1 MIPQP
6 LFQASRWRTVRL
18 PDLVTQL
25 RDLRPAN
32 PREIISTWTEK
43 DVLDGK
49 VVDAWVIIFRT
60 RGCYWARKSG
70 CSMCGYVNDVAIE
83 VSPDDLRAQLDSVLP
98 RHRGEPFVKVYTS
111 GNFFDEREVF
121 PEIRAEM
128 MKALGGRCEKVMV
141 ETLSH
146 LVRREPL
153 EEGTRLAQKFEIA
166 LGLESAN
173 DVVLRHAV
181 NKMWGLREHVR
192 AAELAHEMGATVKSY
207 LLLKPPFLTEGE
219 AIEDAARAAVFAGA
233 FSDTVSLNP
242 MNIHKGTLVERLF
255 YQGAYRPPWL
265 WSVVE
270 VMRRAIPPMGKGA
283 RLMSAPTGA
292 STPRGASNCGACDG
306 RVLAAIAKV
315 SADQDLGVF
324 EGLTCACKARWRHE
338 IAFARVMPCAGP
350 LF

>member
-1 MIPQP
+1 M
-6 LFQASRWRTVRL
+6 RL
-18 PDLVTQL
+18 PELVTQL

-83 VSPDDLRAQLDSVLP
+83 VSPDDLRTQLDATLSMHKGQ
-98 RHRGEPFVKVYTS
+98 RFVKVYTS

-121 PEIRAEM
+121 PEVRAEILR
-128 MKALGGRCEKVMV
+128 ALGARCEKVMV

-153 EEGTRLAQKFEIA
+153 EEGMRLAQKFEIA

-181 NKMWGLREHVR
+181 NKMWGLKEHVR
-192 AAELAHEMGATVKSY
+192 AANLAHEAGATVKSY
-207 LLLKPPFLTEGE
+207 LLLKPPFLTERE
-219 AIEDAARAAVFAGA
+219 AIEDTVETAHAVDAV
-233 FSDTVSLNP
+233 SDTISINP
-242 MNIHKGTLVERLF
+242 MNVQRNTVVDFLF
-255 YQGAYRPPWL
+255 ARGEYRPPWL

-270 VMRRAIPPMGKGA
+270 VLRRCRDLRAHVKAHPTAGGMRRGA
-283 RLMSAPTGA
+283 H
-292 STPRGASNCGACDG
+292 NCGSCDG
-306 RVLAAIAKV
+306 SFLRAIEERSLGNGDALDDLTCDCRDEWAATLELQGFFQGAPDV
-315 SADQDLGVF
+315 SALLNG
-324 EGLTCACKARWRHE
+324 
-338 IAFARVMPCAGP
+338 
-350 LF
+350 

>member
-1 MIPQP
+1 M
-6 LFQASRWRTVRL
+6 RL

-207 LLLKPPFLTEGE
+207 LLLKPPFLTERE
-219 AIEDAARAAVFAGA
+219 AIEDTVETAHAVDAV
-233 FSDTVSLNP
+233 SDTISINP
-242 MNIHKGTLVERLF
+242 MNVQRNTVVDHLF
-255 YQGAYRPPWL
+255 HRGEYRPPWL
-265 WSVVE
+265 WSVAE
-270 VMRRAIPPMGKGA
+270 VLRRCRDVQAHVKSHPTGGGMRRGA
-283 RLMSAPTGA
+283 H
-292 STPRGASNCGACDG
+292 NCGTCD
-306 RVLAAIAKV
+306 RSFLAAIEERSLGLADRLDDLACGCRDEWTDTLELQGFLQGAADL
-315 SADQDLGVF
+315 SALVRG
-324 EGLTCACKARWRHE
+324 
-338 IAFARVMPCAGP
+338 
-350 LF
+350 